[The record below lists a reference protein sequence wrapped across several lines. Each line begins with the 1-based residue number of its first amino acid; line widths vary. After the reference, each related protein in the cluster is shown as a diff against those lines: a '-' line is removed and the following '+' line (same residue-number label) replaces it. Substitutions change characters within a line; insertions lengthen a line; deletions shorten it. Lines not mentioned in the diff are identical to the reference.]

1 MLATLNEAF
10 YTGEDYGDGY
20 STGYNNM
27 LTMAEDNYIYQV
39 EAGVEYPN
47 YELSASRTASV
58 VRNDGRFLSILF
70 NDYSYTGGAHGS
82 SLTRAYCFD
91 AVTGKLLTLEDLG
104 PDSAALA
111 NCMADAMIEQA
122 ETDPEIWQR
131 IDLVDAEN
139 VDAALSGLVRDGS
152 WFFDYDGIKVF
163 SDDYEI
169 SSHASGPITFTVPY
183 EAVANFMD
191 LRYMPGDAAEGGSL
205 TVVAAADMTDGSME
219 IVDMVKAGN
228 GGETYYIVADGT
240 LSDLRIASVRYASGF
255 YETGLL
261 WTCSEL
267 KDAAVQLSTL
277 IPEGM
282 PDLKISWRGADGEQV
297 RYLTVSG
304 QDGRPI
310 LADDSIE
317 AVG

>member
-1 MLATLNEAF
+1 
-10 YTGEDYGDGY
+10 
-20 STGYNNM
+20 
-27 LTMAEDNYIYQV
+27 
-39 EAGVEYPN
+39 
-47 YELSASRTASV
+47 
-58 VRNDGRFLSILF
+58 
-70 NDYSYTGGAHGS
+70 
-82 SLTRAYCFD
+82 
-91 AVTGKLLTLEDLG
+91 
-104 PDSAALA
+104 
-111 NCMADAMIEQA
+111 
-122 ETDPEIWQR
+122 
-131 IDLVDAEN
+131 
-139 VDAALSGLVRDGS
+139 
-152 WFFDYDGIKVF
+152 
-163 SDDYEI
+163 
-169 SSHASGPITFTVPY
+169 
-183 EAVANFMD
+183 
-191 LRYMPGDAAEGGSL
+191 
-205 TVVAAADMTDGSME
+205 
-219 IVDMVKAGN
+219 MVKAGN